1 MKLRH
6 LLTLTAILYVSVFNA
21 QSSKDEVLFSVAED
35 PIYVS
40 EFLRVYNKNL
50 DLVQDASQRDV
61 DEYLKLYTTYKLKL
75 KEALALKL
83 NEKPSYIKELGK
95 YQKQLAS
102 SFMTDSKVTDAL
114 IEEAYQRVSY
124 DIKANHI
131 LIKIDAN
138 ANPQDTLKVYN
149 DLLKIRERTLNEGFE
164 KVRKEVHNGKTVFG
178 EELGFFTG
186 FKMVYAFENEAYNT
200 PVGEISKPFR
210 TRFGYHIVNVLEKRK
225 SQGERSVA
233 HIMVVNKKEDTI
245 NKPEE
250 RIQEIYNKFKQ
261 GEDFEALAKQ
271 FSDDKNSAPRG
282 GKLAP
287 FTRGQLRAEK
297 FEDVAFSLENEGDV
311 SEPLQSAY
319 GWHIV
324 KLLNK
329 KLIPPF
335 EDMKSEL
342 EAKVKRDDRSKLI
355 NEALYNS
362 LKKQYDIKEN
372 LQAVDYFT
380 SILNEDYFKRSWT
393 LPEDFKSNDKLV
405 KIGEKQFTYKDFG
418 DYLLEKQKGRIIKKP
433 LKAFA
438 KDNYDTFLNEN
449 LIKYKEANLEKE
461 NEEYAHILGEYRD
474 GLLLF
479 DLMENT
485 IWNTSK
491 TDSTEIKQFYE
502 TNKENYKTKEKVDAI
517 VASSAKQKVLKKVS
531 KLLEKGIALDDIK
544 KQINNK
550 ETTEVIFTVD
560 TMDASNKALPKGLQ
574 FKKGV
579 SKIYKHNNTFTLVN
593 IKDILPQEQKSF
605 DEAKGNVISDYQ
617 AFKEDNWINTL
628 REKYNV
634 VVNNEVLKKV
644 KSQIRKQ

>member
-245 NKPEE
+245 NKSEE

-579 SKIYKHNNTFTLVN
+579 SKIYKHNNTFTLVS

-605 DEAKGNVISDYQ
+605 DDAKGNVISDYQ
-617 AFKEDNWINTL
+617 TFKEDNWINTL

>member
-6 LLTLTAILYVSVFNA
+6 LLTLTAVLYVSVFNA
-21 QSSKDEVLFSVAED
+21 QSSKDEILFSVAED

-502 TNKENYKTKEKVDAI
+502 TNKENYKTKEKIDAI

-560 TMDASNKALPKGLQ
+560 TMDASNKALPKDLQ

-617 AFKEDNWINTL
+617 TFKEDNWINTL

>member
-149 DLLKIRERTLNEGFE
+149 DLLKIRERTLSEGFE

-418 DYLLEKQKGRIIKKP
+418 DYLLEKQKSRIIKKP

-491 TDSTEIKQFYE
+491 TDSTEIKHFYE
-502 TNKENYKTKEKVDAI
+502 TNKDNYKTKEKVDAI

-531 KLLEKGIALDDIK
+531 KLLEKGIVLDDIK

-560 TMDASNKALPKGLQ
+560 TMDVSNKALPKDLQ

-617 AFKEDNWINTL
+617 TFKEDNWINTL